1 MKKQL
6 PELTGKGVYMPPT
19 TETMVVLF
27 TSQAICGSPT
37 DPRSSSTE
45 EWDEED
51 LSML

>member
-1 MKKQL
+1 MTKHL
-6 PELTGKGVYMPPT
+6 PAQSGKGVYTPPA

-27 TSQAICGSPT
+27 TKQAICTSPT
-37 DPRSSSTE
+37 DNRSSSTE